1 MIGIIDLFLLQLLI
15 QLSLFAAPCMALCAN
30 DKCLPGGFFFAVG
43 RDMIEDH
50 ALLGHVFR
58 NVTVTEPIRCF
69 EECRCDCRCISF
81 NYLATVSQNNC
92 QLNDDNMNMSPS
104 DLKPSEGSHHYGLA
118 VNYNIKVSTCDSH
131 GGAVD
136 YISWEDGRWFYCKY
150 RFMQRFLTCGL
161 RACYK
166 VSKIVYHC
174 YLS

>member
-15 QLSLFAAPCMALCAN
+15 QVSLFAAPCIALCAN

-92 QLNDDNMNMSPS
+92 QLNDINMNMSPS
-104 DLKPSEGSHHYGLA
+104 DLKPSIGAQNYGLA
-118 VNYNIKVSTCDSH
+118 VNYNIKVSKCDSLLFFSCFA
-131 GGAVD
+131 G
-136 YISWEDGRWFYCKY
+136 ERE
-150 RFMQRFLTCGL
+150 L
-161 RACYK
+161 RATRPTRRA
-166 VSKIVYHC
+166 S
-174 YLS
+174 LTLGSSSPSLA